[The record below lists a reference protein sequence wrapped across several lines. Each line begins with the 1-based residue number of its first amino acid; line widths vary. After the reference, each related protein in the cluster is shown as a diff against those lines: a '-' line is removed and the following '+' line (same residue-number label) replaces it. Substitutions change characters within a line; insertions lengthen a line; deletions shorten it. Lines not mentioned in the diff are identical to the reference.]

1 MADPVP
7 IKALEAEALEE
18 IGRAG
23 TLQELREA
31 RARYL
36 GRKGSISLR
45 LRAVGRLE
53 PAQRAEAGQAVNA
66 AKRRVEL
73 RAQRRRTELEG
84 ESRARALSE
93 RRLDATLPAAARPR
107 GALHPVT
114 RIERDMAE
122 FFAGLGFEIEDGP
135 EVETEYNNFDAL
147 NIPADHPSRD
157 LQDTFF
163 VEGGHVLRTHTSP
176 VQIRAM
182 TGREPPFRF
191 IAPGRVYR
199 CDSDGT
205 HSPLFH
211 QIEAFCVD
219 EDVTM
224 ADLKGVLYAFARHV
238 FGDVELRFRAHYF
251 PFTEPSAEIDFR
263 WGERW
268 LEWGGCGMIHP
279 RVLENCGI
287 DAARWRG
294 FAFGMGIDRAAMDRY
309 GIPNIHMLFDGD
321 ARLLEQIR

>member
-1 MADPVP
+1 MTDPVQLD
-7 IKALEAEALEE
+7 ALEAEAREE
-18 IGRAG
+18 IERAG
-23 TLQELREA
+23 SIQELREA

-36 GRKGSISLR
+36 GRKGSISTR
-45 LRAVGRLE
+45 LRSIGRLDAE
-53 PAQRAEAGQAVNA
+53 RRAAIGQAVNA
-66 AKRRVEL
+66 SKQRVEL
-73 RAQRRRTELEG
+73 WVQKRQTELEG
-84 ESRARALSE
+84 ESRNRSLSE
-93 RRLDATLPAAARPR
+93 RRLDSTLPPPRRAR

-114 RIERDMAE
+114 RVERDMAE
-122 FFAGLGFEIEDGP
+122 FFSGLGFEIEDGP

-211 QIEAFCVD
+211 QIEGFYVD
-219 EDVTM
+219 ENATM
-224 ADLKGVLYAFARHV
+224 ADLKGVLYAFARHI
-238 FGDVELRFRAHYF
+238 FGEVELRFRAHYF

-263 WGERW
+263 WGDRW

-287 DAARWRG
+287 DAARYRG
-294 FAFGMGIDRAAMDRY
+294 FAFGMGIDRVAMDRY
-309 GIPNIHMLFDGD
+309 GVPSISLLFDGD
-321 ARLLEQIR
+321 VRVLEQIR